1 MKSLEQ
7 RQNELRSLLNEFKTM
22 EQNRKDHD
30 DESKE
35 YIKKQHARN
44 EKIRKENELLK
55 TEITNIARSSGKT
68 LTVTQQEI
76 LRAIHESG
84 DKYAQ
89 AIAQE
94 RELISDLEYEIQQSN
109 HKLLDKRKE
118 MGGANASRENDA
130 LILKQTR
137 ILEHRLEKS
146 IAKFNESIA
155 QNKELRS
162 TIDELRKEQV
172 VYEHIY
178 LKMERELQEKKEKM
192 AELIESSNAAYE
204 QRDAALLEISVIEQA
219 DHKEKV
225 DYDKQMNDMNNLLEN
240 ELKLPTFT
248 SSGVVTSAAITIA
261 KGGAINGD
269 NTMGRNTSVP
279 LLKNTWSATAS
290 TGKFRN
296 RKTRNGLLMIEDG
309 TSSIPP
315 IPPISNKNNN
325 TNTHVELLSSKSTN
339 DIKNTINNN
348 NVSLSASQPI
358 AATPYQPINHVQNF
372 EEAFERIKQATGI
385 DDVSELVRTFIK
397 NEQNNYSL
405 FKYVNEQNAEISKIQ
420 DKIDIL
426 QKDED
431 EWKLANKEADTNKQM
446 AQQLEKTRFTNMM
459 SMEKYDLKNL
469 ELQNIFNVSLQY
481 IKNMSIMLNLH
492 DQLQQYKEK
501 AMVDEVLNQELQLK
515 DKHAIFATNIG
526 NPEEQQERDEINNEN
541 NLKIVSHI
549 NDALQVY
556 NAMKTT
562 SSSAA
567 LFGNEDN
574 NNEINTIT
582 ELNFTEYVG
591 KVEDK
596 LIHYMG
602 QYNAIRDQIQ
612 HTIGSMSGDSRRIM
626 NDDGSNSNYNS
637 SNKINTTT
645 TNMIFPDDD
654 IPDHLR
660 NPPSP
665 SVYASRVSTAAAR
678 TLSSAAGD
686 SDAVTTQSDMTSMSI
701 LEKINS
707 SSNSVHPSELN
718 IETGEDHATMLY
730 YGTAVNDDRPMSKAE
745 ITNSAI
751 HTIRQKSNT
760 NSRRNSVAG
769 EKSPSHKASGGL
781 KKI

>member
-269 NTMGRNTSVP
+269 NTMGRNSSVP

-290 TGKFRN
+290 T
-296 RKTRNGLLMIEDG
+296 
-309 TSSIPP
+309 
-315 IPPISNKNNN
+315 
-325 TNTHVELLSSKSTN
+325 
-339 DIKNTINNN
+339 
-348 NVSLSASQPI
+348 
-358 AATPYQPINHVQNF
+358 
-372 EEAFERIKQATGI
+372 
-385 DDVSELVRTFIK
+385 
-397 NEQNNYSL
+397 
-405 FKYVNEQNAEISKIQ
+405 
-420 DKIDIL
+420 
-426 QKDED
+426 
-431 EWKLANKEADTNKQM
+431 
-446 AQQLEKTRFTNMM
+446 
-459 SMEKYDLKNL
+459 
-469 ELQNIFNVSLQY
+469 
-481 IKNMSIMLNLH
+481 
-492 DQLQQYKEK
+492 
-501 AMVDEVLNQELQLK
+501 
-515 DKHAIFATNIG
+515 
-526 NPEEQQERDEINNEN
+526 
-541 NLKIVSHI
+541 
-549 NDALQVY
+549 
-556 NAMKTT
+556 
-562 SSSAA
+562 
-567 LFGNEDN
+567 
-574 NNEINTIT
+574 
-582 ELNFTEYVG
+582 
-591 KVEDK
+591 
-596 LIHYMG
+596 
-602 QYNAIRDQIQ
+602 
-612 HTIGSMSGDSRRIM
+612 
-626 NDDGSNSNYNS
+626 
-637 SNKINTTT
+637 
-645 TNMIFPDDD
+645 
-654 IPDHLR
+654 
-660 NPPSP
+660 
-665 SVYASRVSTAAAR
+665 
-678 TLSSAAGD
+678 
-686 SDAVTTQSDMTSMSI
+686 
-701 LEKINS
+701 
-707 SSNSVHPSELN
+707 
-718 IETGEDHATMLY
+718 
-730 YGTAVNDDRPMSKAE
+730 
-745 ITNSAI
+745 
-751 HTIRQKSNT
+751 
-760 NSRRNSVAG
+760 
-769 EKSPSHKASGGL
+769 
-781 KKI
+781 